1 MTNYLTDFDS
11 QNETPFDSKTETLFE
26 AHILDMMDTQTPIPE
41 DEVRDM
47 IADYSV
53 FEFPPKEDGMQM
65 ALCNIGNRLLTVPFY
80 IDDELEIR
88 FNDDCQVGE
97 IVL

>member
-1 MTNYLTDFDS
+1 MTNHLTDFDS
-11 QNETPFDSKTETLFE
+11 KTVTPLEKTFFTPFET
-26 AHILDMMDTQTPIPE
+26 HILVMMATKTPIPE

-47 IADYSV
+47 VADYSV

-65 ALCNIGNRLLTVPFY
+65 ALCNIGNRLFTVPFY

-88 FNDDCQVGE
+88 FREDCQIGE
-97 IVL
+97 IIL

>member
-1 MTNYLTDFDS
+1 MTNYLTDF
-11 QNETPFDSKTETLFE
+11 ET
-26 AHILDMMDTQTPIPE
+26 HILDMMATQTPIPE

-53 FEFPPKEDGMQM
+53 FEFPPKEDGTQM
-65 ALCNIGNRLLTVPFY
+65 ALCSIDNRLFAVPFY

-88 FNDDCQVGE
+88 FREDCQIGE
-97 IVL
+97 FIL